1 MRLRLRRPR
10 FSPPRPRGAQP
21 RLEILED
28 RVVPAGPTGSTV
40 FWINPN
46 GGDWDVPSN
55 WSQGQVPTSLDQVI
69 ISGGDGGLT
78 VTHSQGVDDEVAS
91 LTTSFGVK
99 LNLTGGSLAVNGDSS
114 VDTLQVNGGILILG
128 NGTLAVANFVETAG
142 LTQLIGG
149 NLTSEQPIQ
158 ILDGAVAGFG
168 TIQADLFNGGLVQPV
183 DGDLVVNG
191 DYLQS
196 GDGVLEV
203 TPTSSPNTNDLVVQG
218 NADLDGLLYVPD
230 LQLPPG
236 ANTVTEPVLI
246 ANTITDSF
254 AATQLDA
261 SPDSASVVYNVGEVD
276 VVVTAPAQPPPG
288 LNTSPSPNPS
298 TSPPVGPSG
307 PTSPITPAQPPPTS
321 VSGQGNP
328 SSPLPSPVSSSET
341 AKVQASI
348 AAARGVP
355 PVGGANPGAR
365 VAAPPGSG
373 ANPGAPPGG
382 GQAGPGAQ
390 GERQPGIVNSG
401 SSTPP
406 PPGRDA
412 PGNSPPTVIRDALF
426 DRHGLDRFEDG
437 ADEDL
442 VDAFTLAF
450 DLAVYT
456 GEDTSL
462 GVEAAVSLL
471 AGSGQ
476 RASVLPQRGS
486 SVAAVATLLT
496 DDDSPRQ
503 EETAVTDGLD
513 QLLINPLWKVPVAV
527 PGNLLPPETLPEGE
541 AEGQAV
547 RTVPWWQTLI
557 LAPIVCVGAV
567 KTLFSPWQRSSS
579 RDPVSSARL
588 AASLRRA
595 LEPKR
600 SPEARD

>member
-1 MRLRLRRPR
+1 M
-10 FSPPRPRGAQP
+10 
-21 RLEILED
+21 
-28 RVVPAGPTGSTV
+28 
-40 FWINPN
+40 
-46 GGDWDVPSN
+46 
-55 WSQGQVPTSLDQVI
+55 
-69 ISGGDGGLT
+69 
-78 VTHSQGVDDEVAS
+78 
-91 LTTSFGVK
+91 
-99 LNLTGGSLAVNGDSS
+99 
-114 VDTLQVNGGILILG
+114 NGGILILG

-158 ILDGAVAGFG
+158 ILGGAVAGFG

-183 DGDLVVNG
+183 SGDLVVNG

-196 GDGVLEV
+196 SDGVLEV

-236 ANTVTEPVLI
+236 ANTVTDPVLT

-254 AATQLDA
+254 ATTQLDA
-261 SPDSASVVYNVGEVD
+261 SPDSASVVYNSGEVD

-288 LNTSPSPNPS
+288 LSTSPSPNPS
-298 TSPPVGPSG
+298 RPGGPSG
-307 PTSPITPAQPPPTS
+307 PTGSITPAQPPPS
-321 VSGQGNP
+321 SAPGQGNP
-328 SSPLPSPVSSSET
+328 PSPLPSPASSSET

-355 PVGGANPGAR
+355 PVGAANPGAR
-365 VAAPPGSG
+365 VAAPPESSGQSGSL
-373 ANPGAPPGG
+373 PPVSSPGG
-382 GQAGPGAQ
+382 SRSPGRSATRNR
-390 GERQPGIVNSG
+390 EFRVIDS
-401 SSTPP
+401 SSTWARRSREQSAHRHA
-406 PPGRDA
+406 GR
-412 PGNSPPTVIRDALF
+412 ALF

-462 GVEAAVSLL
+462 GGRGRHRVVAGRRRSARFRGPAASA
-471 AGSGQ
+471 AG
-476 RASVLPQRGS
+476 L
-486 SVAAVATLLT
+486 SVAAVSATLLT

-527 PGNLLPPETLPEGE
+527 PDNLLPPETLPEGE
-541 AEGQAV
+541 AEGQV
-547 RTVPWWQTLI
+547 GRTVPWWQSLI
-557 LAPIVCVGAV
+557 LAPVLCVGAV
-567 KTLFSPWQRSSS
+567 KTLFSPLAKDSKVRPGIPFPRPVQPQKAS
-579 RDPVSSARL
+579 RRD
-588 AASLRRA
+588 AANPSG
-595 LEPKR
+595 
-600 SPEARD
+600 SPEA